1 MERFVEPARFEEPR
15 RTGGEPGFADVA
27 SDPLVRS
34 RCHAD
39 HQANDTQLLEESE
52 GLLPE
57 TLERVSAALW
67 EVWPGD

>member
-27 SDPLVRS
+27 SGPLVRS

-39 HQANDTQLLEESE
+39 RQATDT
-52 GLLPE
+52 
-57 TLERVSAALW
+57 A
-67 EVWPGD
+67 